1 MKRKK
6 NMSALIALFIT
17 ITALAGTSCKRDQN
31 ESVTEKPDEIPPSA
45 VTELAT
51 GLDSPWDIVFLPDRT
66 ALISSRVTAQIY
78 RVNELGGSPV
88 VIGTVPGV
96 SVSAEGGLLGL
107 AVSPRFEQDRT
118 VYASISSSP
127 TNRIVALHVA
137 QDFRSLS
144 LDRVILS
151 GIRTA
156 DRHHGGRIKFGP
168 DGNLWIGTGDSFT
181 SELAADPRS
190 LNGKILRIRP
200 DGSIPADNPTGTA
213 VYSIG
218 HRNVQGLAFGPGNI
232 VYASELGH
240 RTWDEINVIEA
251 GKDYGWPS
259 SEGIAGNVR
268 TAPLH
273 VVHPDDGSFAGM
285 VYFKGSLWI
294 AALRGQRIWQLP
306 VNGNRITG
314 AANSHFVG
322 RFGRI
327 RDIEVAPDSTL
338 WVITSNTDRGTW
350 GSVPPKQGDDRLL
363 RIKP

>member
-6 NMSALIALFIT
+6 KMSALLALFIT
-17 ITALAGTSCKRDQN
+17 MTVFAGISCRREQN
-31 ESVTEKPDEIPPSA
+31 ERNAETPGELLPSA
-45 VTELAT
+45 VTELTT

-66 ALISSRVTAQIY
+66 ALISSRVTARIY
-78 RVNELGGSPV
+78 RVNERGGSPV

-107 AVSPRFEQDRT
+107 AVSPQFEHDRT
-118 VYASISSSP
+118 IYASISSSP

-137 QDFRSLS
+137 QDFRL
-144 LDRVILS
+144 LTVDRVILS

-168 DGNLWIGTGDSFT
+168 DGNLWIGTGDSFNA
-181 SELAADPRS
+181 ELAPDPGS

-200 DGSIPADNPTGTA
+200 DGSIPDDNSTGTA

-251 GKDYGWPS
+251 GKDYGWPG
-259 SEGIAGNVR
+259 SEGTAGNVR

-273 VVHPDDGSFAGM
+273 VVHPDDASFAGM
-285 VYFKGSLWI
+285 AYFRGSLWVG
-294 AALRGQRIWQLP
+294 ALRGQRIWQIP
-306 VNGNRITG
+306 VNGKRVSG
-314 AANSHFVG
+314 PAVSHFIG

-327 RDIEVAPDSTL
+327 RDIEVAPDSSL

-350 GSVPPKQGDDRLL
+350 GSVPPKPGDDKLL
-363 RIKP
+363 RIEP